1 MKILVVDDELDVKDM
16 FMQRFRKQIKA
27 GSIELIFAHSAF
39 DALKLLSGVNESDCM
54 LILSDINMPEMTG
67 FELLLKVKEL
77 KPEIKVFMVSAY
89 GDSENM
95 NKAKSFGADDFIVK
109 PVDFKLLEDKLFQY
123 L

>member
-1 MKILVVDDELDVKDM
+1 MYL
-16 FMQRFRKQIKA
+16 QRFRKQIKA
-27 GSIELIFAHSAF
+27 GTLELVFAHSAM
-39 DALKLLSGVNESDCM
+39 DALELLSAVNESDCM

-67 FELLLKVKEL
+67 FYLLLKVKEL

-95 NKAKSFGADDFIVK
+95 EKAKSFGADDFIVK

>member
-1 MKILVVDDELDVKDM
+1 MKILVVDDEYDVKDLYL
-16 FMQRFRKQIKA
+16 QRFRKQIKA
-27 GSIELIFAHSAF
+27 GTLELVFAHSAM
-39 DALKLLSGVNESDCM
+39 DAMELLSAVNESDCM

-67 FELLLKVKEL
+67 FDLLLKVKEL

-95 NKAKSFGADDFIVK
+95 EKAKSFGADDFIVK

>member
-1 MKILVVDDELDVKDM
+1 MKILVVDDEYDVKDLYL
-16 FMQRFRKQIKA
+16 QRFRKQIKA
-27 GSIELIFAHSAF
+27 GTLELVFAHSAM
-39 DALKLLSGVNESDCM
+39 DALELLSAVNESDCM

-67 FELLLKVKEL
+67 FDLLLKVKEL

-95 NKAKSFGADDFIVK
+95 EKAKSFGADDFIVK